1 MIGIATLCGQNPGKV
16 QPSLTSTCDKVVNR
30 PYTVIAAAAHMHL
43 LGKSM
48 KITLNPGTSR
58 EQNLLD
64 VTSYDFDNQVPI
76 YLPKPTKVN
85 SGDVVRVECTY
96 DPTLRQLLP
105 TLKNQPARYITW
117 GEGSSDEMCL
127 GVLSVTK

>member
-1 MIGIATLCGQNPGKV
+1 MSK
-16 QPSLTSTCDKVVNR
+16 

-43 LGKSM
+43 LGRTL

-58 EQNLLD
+58 EQVLLNVND
-64 VTSYDFDNQVPI
+64 YDFDNQAPI
-76 YLPKPTKVN
+76 YLPKPTSVN
-85 SGDVVRVECTY
+85 SGDVVRVECTF

-105 TLKNQPARYITW
+105 VLKNQPPRYITW

>member
-1 MIGIATLCGQNPGKV
+1 MLFR
-16 QPSLTSTCDKVVNR
+16 S
-30 PYTVIAAAAHMHL
+30 
-43 LGKSM
+43 
-48 KITLNPGTSR
+48 TSR